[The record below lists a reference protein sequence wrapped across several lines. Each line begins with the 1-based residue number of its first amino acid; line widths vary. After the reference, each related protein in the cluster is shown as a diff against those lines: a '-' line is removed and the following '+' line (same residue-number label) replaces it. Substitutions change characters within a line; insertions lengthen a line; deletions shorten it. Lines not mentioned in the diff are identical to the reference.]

1 MKDILLPIIIA
12 KLKSL
17 DETFHLEVLP
27 RMEDNLQN
35 FLSKLIGQGVLSENM
50 LPKHQAE
57 INEKTVKTIIQKE
70 FQDALETKI
79 VPQIEE
85 ILRQMLLSV

>member
-1 MKDILLPIIIA
+1 
-12 KLKSL
+12 
-17 DETFHLEVLP
+17 
-27 RMEDNLQN
+27 
-35 FLSKLIGQGVLSENM
+35 M